1 MDDIPS
7 PHLEASLQYDTERI
21 RKRVCEMGGLVA
33 KALEESSHALFNR
46 QGAVAYSVI
55 LRDQKIDDLEQEI
68 DRLCLE
74 FLVRQQPVAGSLRF
88 AYATIKI
95 NQELERIG
103 DYAASIARE
112 ALILNSMDIE
122 LDYAD
127 MKKLADAARQMLDK
141 AVRAFLEEDS
151 DLAWETIKEDDAA
164 STLRDQINEN
174 IILLREREQLPMEAM
189 TSLMTVTRRFERA
202 SNQSANICEEALYM
216 CTGKFMKHLGTEVF
230 RVLFVDETNSCTTQI
245 AEAVGNSLQ
254 FENFIFSSAGIE
266 PRRIDERTMRY
277 LLDKGIDISNKITKS
292 VDHIPNLEHYH
303 VVIAFSKTAKKVFP
317 PPPTRTIGMRW
328 KVKDPSE
335 FEGTED
341 EIQEAYENT
350 FGYLKQQVQDLVQAF
365 LGEQQSTTKT
375 LE

>member
-1 MDDIPS
+1 METNPT
-7 PHLEASLQYDTERI
+7 PNLEASLRQDIDRI
-21 RKRVCEMGGLVA
+21 RKRVREMADIVRNVI
-33 KALEESSHALFNR
+33 EESSRALFERN
-46 QGAVAYSVI
+46 GALAYSVI
-55 LRDQKIDDLEQEI
+55 LRDQKIDDLEQEV

-88 AYATIKI
+88 VYATIKV

-112 ALILNSMDIE
+112 ALILNSMDID

-127 MKKLADAARQMLDK
+127 MKKLADAAGQMLDK
-141 AVRAFLEEDS
+141 AVRAFLEENS

-164 STLRDQINEN
+164 STLRDQINES
-174 IILLREREQLPMEAM
+174 IILLRERERLPMEAM

-202 SNQSANICEEALYM
+202 SNQSANICEEVIYM

-266 PRRIDERTMRY
+266 PRRIDERTIRY

-292 VDHIPNLEHYH
+292 ADHIPNLEHYH

-335 FEGTED
+335 FEGSEE
-341 EIQEAYENT
+341 EIHEAYENT
-350 FGYLKQQVQDLVQAF
+350 FNYLKKQVQDLVHAF
-365 LGEQQSTTKT
+365 IGEQKANVNHT
-375 LE
+375 E

>member
-1 MDDIPS
+1 MEENPA
-7 PHLEASLQYDTERI
+7 PHLEASLRQDTERI
-21 RKRVCEMGGLVA
+21 RKRVSEMADLVT

-112 ALILNSMDIE
+112 ALILNSMDIDI
-122 LDYAD
+122 DYSD
-127 MKKLADAARQMLDK
+127 FRKLAEVAVKMLDK
-141 AVRAFLEEDS
+141 AVRAFLEENS
-151 DLAWETIKEDDAA
+151 DLAWDTIKEDDAS
-164 STLRDQINEN
+164 STLRDDINETL
-174 IILLREREQLPMEAM
+174 ILLRERDKLPMEAM
-189 TSLMTVTRRFERA
+189 TSLMTVARRYERA
-202 SNQSANICEEALYM
+202 SNQSANICEESLYM

-266 PRRIDERTMRY
+266 PKRVDEQTVRF
-277 LLDKGIDISNKITKS
+277 LQDKGIDINNKITKS
-292 VDHIPNLEHYH
+292 VAHIPNLEHYH

-335 FEGTED
+335 FNGSEAEK
-341 EIQEAYENT
+341 EEAYENT
-350 FGYLKQQVQDLVQAF
+350 FNYLKEQVQDLVQAF
-365 LGEQQSTTKT
+365 LGEQKSHTKPI
-375 LE
+375 E

>member
-1 MDDIPS
+1 MDETHT
-7 PHLEASLQYDTERI
+7 PHLQASLRQDTDRI
-21 RKRVCEMGGLVA
+21 RKRVREMADIVRDV
-33 KALEESSHALFNR
+33 LEESGRALFER
-46 QGAVAYSVI
+46 KGALAYSVI
-55 LRDQKIDDLEQEI
+55 LRDQKIDDLEQEV

-88 AYATIKI
+88 VYATIKI

-103 DYAASIARE
+103 DYATSIAHE
-112 ALILNSMDIE
+112 ALILNSLDIDY
-122 LDYAD
+122 DYAD
-127 MKKLADAARQMLDK
+127 FQKLAAAAAHMLDQATK
-141 AVRAFLEEDS
+141 AFLDEDS
-151 DLAWETIKEDDAA
+151 DLAWETIKEDETA
-164 STLRDQINEN
+164 SNLRDQINEN
-174 IILLREREQLPMEAM
+174 LVILRERDLLPMEAM
-189 TSLMTVTRRFERA
+189 TSLMTVARRYERA

-254 FENFIFSSAGIE
+254 FENFIFSSAGID
-266 PRRIDERTMRY
+266 PRRVDERTIHY
-277 LLDKGIDISNKITKS
+277 LQDKGIDISNKITKS
-292 VDHIPNLEHYH
+292 VEHIPNLEHYH
-303 VVIAFSKTAKKVFP
+303 VVIAFRKTAKKVFP

-350 FGYLKQQVQDLVQAF
+350 FDYLKLQVQDLVQAF
-365 LGEQQSTTKT
+365 LGEQKSTSQTS
-375 LE
+375 E